1 MSWQTPKTDWREQD
15 AYLAADDGR
24 IRGNAAYLRD
34 WANRVCAPM
43 DDGPLGQYS
52 ETDVLT
58 VSAYNAVENAVAAVC
73 EEVGPADYAP
83 RALTAGGPVWDA
95 ADLRRLEG
103 ACAQAN
109 RRLRSGELCRPSL
122 HFTLGGEGF
131 DAKL

>member
-1 MSWQTPKTDWREQD
+1 MSWQTPKTNWRTQD

-24 IRGNAAYLRD
+24 IRGNADYLRA
-34 WANRVCAPM
+34 WANRICAPM
-43 DDGPLGQYS
+43 DDSPLGQYG
-52 ETDVLT
+52 EEDVLT

-73 EEVGPADYAP
+73 GEVGPADYAP
-83 RALTAGGPVWDA
+83 RTLTAGGPVWDA

-103 ACAQAN
+103 TCADLN
-109 RRLRSGELCRPSL
+109 RRLLSAEYCRPTL

>member
-24 IRGNAAYLRD
+24 IRGNAAYLRA
-34 WANRVCAPM
+34 WAGRVCAPM
-43 DDGPLGQYS
+43 DDGPLGQYG

-109 RRLRSGELCRPSL
+109 RRLLSAELCRPSL